1 MFVRDIRVEQ
11 GEEEEEEEAGIQNM
25 AGPPARWDQAVTTT
39 SAVSSGKER
48 TETRPAAT
56 SGTLGLR
63 DVAVR
68 TPSGERACPIGA
80 EPDLLA
86 SQGRASSRGPPSAN
100 MPNTSSRGRLLTSE
114 AQVSVN
120 KASSCIP
127 VHSGKENKEV
137 GSPVGSTPMRQRAA
151 LTYAMVED
159 GWLTAGASRLRRGLA
174 VSGIRPID
182 KSSGEGRGPGTP
194 SRLETSG
201 QTAVELLE
209 VEAGGGLNRSQ
220 TVLSSNI
227 STAISPASERV
238 RTNKRRYRYA
248 EPGCLKI
255 TESSIACS
263 TPADLI
269 FFLQS
274 VCHSYVIVFRGSPE
288 FSDSGVKRVR
298 ENAVREELDQ
308 LALRQPPEVP
318 FLHC

>member
-11 GEEEEEEEAGIQNM
+11 GEEEEEEEEAGIQNM

-39 SAVSSGKER
+39 STVSSGKER

-86 SQGRASSRGPPSAN
+86 SQGRASSRGPPSAY

-269 FFLQS
+269 LLTSSLSF
-274 VCHSYVIVFRGSPE
+274 
-288 FSDSGVKRVR
+288 VR
-298 ENAVREELDQ
+298 NC
-308 LALRQPPEVP
+308 
-318 FLHC
+318 F